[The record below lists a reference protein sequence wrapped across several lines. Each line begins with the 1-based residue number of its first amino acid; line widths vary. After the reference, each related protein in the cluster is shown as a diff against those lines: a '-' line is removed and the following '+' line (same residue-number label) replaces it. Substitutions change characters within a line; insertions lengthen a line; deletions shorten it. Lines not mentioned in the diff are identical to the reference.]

1 MHETRKPESPRE
13 KPLSIYSER
22 QFLIYTTVDFPKNRF
37 LVIYSSQRVLSER
50 KFAILNRARWVLSR
64 KFKLTND
71 H

>member
-13 KPLSIYSER
+13 KLLSIYSER
-22 QFLIYTTVDFPKNRF
+22 QFLIYITVDFPKSRF
-37 LVIYSSQRVLSER
+37 LVIRALSER
-50 KFAILNRARWVLSR
+50 KFTILNQAQWVLSR